1 MRRSRAVLPDLSPSC
16 TIPPDARTV
25 NKYVMFLHP
34 GEYCK
39 MQGAGRKKEQIEIT
53 VYNPDGTIIRPIS
66 YR

>member
-1 MRRSRAVLPDLSPSC
+1 MLCFC
-16 TIPPDARTV
+16 TR
-25 NKYVMFLHP
+25 

-53 VYNPDGTIIRPIS
+53 LYSPDGTIIRPIS

>member
-1 MRRSRAVLPDLSPSC
+1 MSNA
-16 TIPPDARTV
+16 
-25 NKYVMFLHP
+25 MFLHP

-53 VYNPDGTIIRPIS
+53 VYSPDGTIIRPIS